1 MKRYQPGQN
10 FVGMPEADPEL
21 DKPVL
26 TPEQIRRELERF
38 DRLSYRF
45 DVAYGVRDDPKG
57 KHTRLVLTLVLVA
70 LVFGLQLV
78 NRCCPGK
85 LLP

>member
-1 MKRYQPGQN
+1 MKRYLPGQD

-45 DVAYGVRDDPKG
+45 DVAYGVRGNQMG
-57 KHTRLVLTLVLVA
+57 KHTPDVLLLVFVLLVL
-70 LVFGLQLV
+70 GLQLV
-78 NRCCPGK
+78 NRC
-85 LLP
+85 